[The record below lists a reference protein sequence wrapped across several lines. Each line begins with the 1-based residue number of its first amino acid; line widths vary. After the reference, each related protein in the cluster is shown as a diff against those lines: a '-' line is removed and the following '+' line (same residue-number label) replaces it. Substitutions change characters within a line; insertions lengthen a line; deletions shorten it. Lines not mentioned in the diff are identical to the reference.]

1 MVIAI
6 LTNNLK
12 VQSWL
17 IEQIE
22 KHLSKNAYP
31 ETHYLETYH
40 LMKMWYY
47 AQTGAIEK
55 AKDLFEKININT
67 FILSYKTFLLFF
79 YYAAGYKLYQTIE
92 LKERTEYYL
101 KKNPYKYLTQFYNNQ
116 ITLLSKDS
124 AKHD

>member
-6 LTNNLK
+6 ITKNLK

-17 IEQIE
+17 IVEIE
-22 KHLSKNAYP
+22 KYLSENAYP
-31 ETHYLETYH
+31 EPHYLETFH
-40 LMKMWYY
+40 LMKTWYY

-55 AKDLFEKININT
+55 AKDMFEKININT

-92 LKERTEYYL
+92 LKQQTENYL
-101 KKNPYKYLTQFYNNQ
+101 KKNPYKYLTQFCANYLNH
-116 ITLLSKDS
+116 TSKT
-124 AKHD
+124 